1 MNGISGIKVVQ
12 SNSQEDL
19 ASILWHK
26 IESGRYSEAL
36 DEIKDEKY
44 HQYLVHN
51 SLELVPAVLK
61 YLQEDPVVEGER
73 CVEDILMYIASVSN
87 GKEALIVFLE
97 ELELN
102 RCESYFRVL
111 LKPMQTLL
119 LREVTEKTR
128 AAMFSW
134 VFNTLYSHVVTL
146 DLPKNFN
153 LEGEERKLL
162 DLQPEVQE
170 LTRTLQW
177 LTEFYVVFYEKVVSG
192 ELVWGGKVK
201 NSRHFLGFFLLQLF
215 DRPFTYLD
223 VYCAEG
229 EVESSLYRT
238 CQKLA
243 CMIAH
248 LFGNSFGL
256 FDHISWNRSKTI
268 LASDEKSDD
277 NVGDSE
283 EANVKGDD
291 VEDEDKELTE
301 KSEGSEKECVS
312 QLSLACYF
320 YCILSQD
327 MASDFV
333 PFVYSHQYVFLNC
346 LPLLGHLLE
355 KKDDAAIH
363 KGLMLSKAL
372 LNKILESSLPN
383 ECLEAKAHSSFP
395 QLLIRVMTY
404 CDNLEL
410 RKTALDIFR
419 PYLRKFD
426 RSGRRNLL
434 KCLLVS
440 VKHAGVLGVV
450 IHELKENVSQCL
462 SEEMMDANF
471 CGHNLEKLVL
481 LACSLPDGET
491 TDLLEWSDSIMA
503 ALNFLIFL
511 FVRDREN
518 RTCTKRLVPILQE
531 DFLAK
536 LRRGLELSRA
546 HYELKLRELAIP
558 RKKRGRTEMSVSV
571 GGVMLP
577 NIPPDQEEKVLK
589 TALCSFDMMQCVL
602 ARVDQV
608 VHDICKGS

>member
-12 SNSQEDL
+12 GSSQEDL
-19 ASILWHK
+19 ESILWNK
-26 IESGRYSEAL
+26 LRNERYAEAL
-36 DEIKDEKY
+36 DEVKDEKY

-51 SLELVPAVLK
+51 SLELVPVVLK
-61 YLQEDPVVEGER
+61 YLLEDPPVEGEK
-73 CVEDILMYIASVSN
+73 CVEDILMYIASVAN

-97 ELELN
+97 ELEMN

-111 LKPMQTLL
+111 LQPMKTLL

-128 AAMFSW
+128 SVMFSW

-162 DLQPEVQE
+162 DLHPEVQA

-177 LTEFYVVFYEKVVSG
+177 LTDFYAVFYEKVISG
-192 ELVWGGKVK
+192 ELTWGGKVK
-201 NSRHFLGFFLLQLF
+201 NSRHYLAFFLLQLF
-215 DRPFTYLD
+215 DRPLTYLD

-229 EVESSLYRT
+229 EVENSLYRT

-243 CMIAH
+243 SMIAH
-248 LFGNSFGL
+248 LYGNSFSL
-256 FDHISWNRSKTI
+256 FAHISWNKSKTV
-268 LASDEKSDD
+268 LASDDKSVNSTEDSEELDIKDGDVENEGKESTEKSDG
-277 NVGDSE
+277 N
-283 EANVKGDD
+283 
-291 VEDEDKELTE
+291 
-301 KSEGSEKECVS
+301 EKESVS

-333 PFVYSHQYVFLNC
+333 PFVYSHQFVFLNC
-346 LPLLGHLLE
+346 LPLICHLLE
-355 KKDDAAIH
+355 LTDDIAIH
-363 KGLMLSKAL
+363 KALMLSKAL
-372 LNKILESSLPN
+372 LNKIAEFSLPN

-404 CDNLEL
+404 SDNFEL

-419 PYLRKFD
+419 PYLRKFE
-426 RSGRRNLL
+426 RTGRRNLL

-440 VKHAGVLGVV
+440 VKHAGVLSVV

-462 SEEMMDANF
+462 NEEVMDTNF
-471 CGHNLEKLVL
+471 CGKNLEQLIL
-481 LACSLPDGET
+481 LACFLPDGET
-491 TDLLEWSDSIMA
+491 TDLLEWSDGIMA

-511 FVRDREN
+511 FVRDKEN
-518 RTCTKRLVPILQE
+518 RTCVKKVVPVLQD

-536 LRRGLELSRA
+536 LRKGLELSRA
-546 HYELKLRELAIP
+546 HYELKLRELVTP
-558 RKKRGRTEMSVSV
+558 GKRRQKPEMSVAV
-571 GGVMLP
+571 KGVMLP
-577 NIPPDQEEKVLK
+577 NMPPDQEEKVLK

-608 VHDICKGS
+608 VH

>member
-201 NSRHFLGFFLLQLF
+201 NSRHFLGFF
-215 DRPFTYLD
+215 
-223 VYCAEG
+223 
-229 EVESSLYRT
+229 
-238 CQKLA
+238 
-243 CMIAH
+243 
-248 LFGNSFGL
+248 
-256 FDHISWNRSKTI
+256 
-268 LASDEKSDD
+268 
-277 NVGDSE
+277 
-283 EANVKGDD
+283 
-291 VEDEDKELTE
+291 
-301 KSEGSEKECVS
+301 
-312 QLSLACYF
+312 
-320 YCILSQD
+320 
-327 MASDFV
+327 
-333 PFVYSHQYVFLNC
+333 
-346 LPLLGHLLE
+346 PL
-355 KKDDAAIH
+355 
-363 KGLMLSKAL
+363 
-372 LNKILESSLPN
+372 
-383 ECLEAKAHSSFP
+383 
-395 QLLIRVMTY
+395 
-404 CDNLEL
+404 
-410 RKTALDIFR
+410 
-419 PYLRKFD
+419 
-426 RSGRRNLL
+426 
-434 KCLLVS
+434 
-440 VKHAGVLGVV
+440 
-450 IHELKENVSQCL
+450 
-462 SEEMMDANF
+462 
-471 CGHNLEKLVL
+471 
-481 LACSLPDGET
+481 
-491 TDLLEWSDSIMA
+491 A
-503 ALNFLIFL
+503 AL
-511 FVRDREN
+511 
-518 RTCTKRLVPILQE
+518 
-531 DFLAK
+531 
-536 LRRGLELSRA
+536 
-546 HYELKLRELAIP
+546 
-558 RKKRGRTEMSVSV
+558 
-571 GGVMLP
+571 
-577 NIPPDQEEKVLK
+577 
-589 TALCSFDMMQCVL
+589 
-602 ARVDQV
+602 
-608 VHDICKGS
+608 